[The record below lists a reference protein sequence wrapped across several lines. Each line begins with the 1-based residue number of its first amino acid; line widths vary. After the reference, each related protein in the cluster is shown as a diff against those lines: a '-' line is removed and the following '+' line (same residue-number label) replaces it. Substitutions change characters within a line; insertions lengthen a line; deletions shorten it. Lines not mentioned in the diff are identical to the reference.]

1 MRRMLRKLASLRL
14 TVFGMITLGIG
25 AALNYDNPVST
36 PVWVLV
42 APLALL
48 ALNLFAAIL
57 TNPRINRRGGLLVF
71 HVGLLLIAVL
81 AAIGR
86 LTYMEGRVEL
96 VEGQA
101 FSPEDVID
109 VRSGLLHRSSG
120 LGEVHFTQG
129 PYTVDYTTGMTRG
142 PTQSQVAVADGRGG
156 WDRRVIGDHTP
167 LIIEGYRFYTTFNKG
182 FAAIITWMPDGDAPV
197 TGAVHMPSYPLFEH
211 RQANRWLLD
220 DGREIRVWLQ
230 LDTGMDAE
238 NEWRLEP
245 ARTQGMLVVREGE
258 ARTELAPGQATRIDG
273 GLLRYEQA
281 VGWMGY
287 KIYYDPT
294 LPWLFIV
301 SFMTV
306 FGLAAHLWRKVGSLQ
321 TVSAAQGRQRQAGA
335 DRNLSG
341 GMS

>member
-1 MRRMLRKLASLRL
+1 MLRKLASLRL
-14 TVFGMITLGIG
+14 TVFGMIMLGIG

-86 LTYMEGRVEL
+86 LTYMEGRIEL
-96 VEGQA
+96 VEGQPFA
-101 FSPEDVID
+101 VEDVID
-109 VRSGLLHRSSG
+109 MRVGLLHGGSME
-120 LGEVHFTQG
+120 EVNFVQG

-142 PTQSQVAVADGRGG
+142 PTRSHVALPDGRGG
-156 WDRRVIGDHTP
+156 WEQLVVGDDTP
-167 LIIEGYRFYTTFNKG
+167 LVIDGYRFYSTFNKG
-182 FAAIITWMPDGDAPV
+182 FAAIVTWMSEGSEPV

-211 RQANRWLLD
+211 RQANRWVLD
-220 DGREIRVWLQ
+220 DGREIRFWLQ
-230 LDTGMDAE
+230 LETGMDPASD
-238 NEWRLEP
+238 WRLEP
-245 ARTQGMLVVREGE
+245 ARTPGVLVLREGDQ
-258 ARTELAPGQATRIDG
+258 RIELAPGQTASIAG
-273 GLLRYEQA
+273 GMLRYDRP

-294 LPWLFIV
+294 LPWLFVV
-301 SFMTV
+301 SFITV
-306 FGLAAHLWRKVGSLQ
+306 FGLAAHLWRKIGSVQ
-321 TVSAAQGRQRQAGA
+321 AAAAAQERQGATRAGRG
-335 DRNLSG
+335 LSG
-341 GMS
+341 GVS

>member
-1 MRRMLRKLASLRL
+1 MLRKLASLRL
-14 TVFGMITLGIG
+14 TVFGMITLGIA

-48 ALNLFAAIL
+48 ALNLLAAIL
-57 TNPRINRRGGLLVF
+57 TNPRIYRRGGLLIF

-96 VEGQA
+96 VEGQPFA
-101 FSPEDVID
+101 MEDVID
-109 VRSGLLHRSSG
+109 MRAGLLHRGSM
-120 LGEVHFTQG
+120 EKVQFIQG

-142 PTQSQVAVADGRGG
+142 PTRSQVALPDGRGG
-156 WDRRVIGDHTP
+156 WEQRVIGDDTP
-167 LIIEGYRFYTTFNKG
+167 LVIDGYRFYTTFNKG
-182 FAAIITWMPDGDAPV
+182 FAAIVTWMADGSGPV

-211 RQANRWLLD
+211 RQANRWVLD
-220 DGREIRVWLQ
+220 DGREIRFWLQ
-230 LDTGMDAE
+230 LETDMDPE
-238 NEWRLEP
+238 GDWRLDP
-245 ARTQGMLVVREGE
+245 ARTPAILVVRDGD
-258 ARTELAPGQATRIDG
+258 RRIELAPGQAASVDG
-273 GLLRYEQA
+273 GLLRYERPA
-281 VGWMGY
+281 GWMGY

-306 FGLAAHLWRKVGSLQ
+306 FGLAAHLWRKIGSVQ
-321 TVSAAQGRQRQAGA
+321 VSAAAQEQQARA
-335 DRNLSG
+335 RVDRGLRG
-341 GMS
+341 GIS